1 MGKAVSTL
9 TNDDIS
15 HLKQKTYF
23 DKREIRQWYK
33 GFIRDCPQGYLT
45 KQEFIKI
52 YSQFFPFG
60 DSTEFASYIF
70 KSFDINNDGVV
81 DFNEFIMGLSIT
93 SRGTVEEK
101 LDWSFRMYDIRNKG
115 EINFDDM
122 LLVVTSIY
130 KMIGSMFLSTNS
142 TSEECEEEELSP
154 EARVEKIFSKL
165 DKEGKG
171 FLKKNYF
178 QNAFK
183 LYPQTLSALNI
194 YDGFI

>member
-23 DKREIRQWYK
+23 DKREIKQWYK

-45 KQEFIKI
+45 KQEFITI

-70 KSFDINNDGVV
+70 KSFDSNEDNVV

-101 LDWSFRMYDIRNKG
+101 LDWSFKMYDVRNKG
-115 EINFDDM
+115 EVNFDDM

-130 KMIGSMFLSTNS
+130 KMIGSMFLDVNS
-142 TSEECEEEELSP
+142 RETEEEAYSP
-154 EARVEKIFSKL
+154 EMRVHNVFAKL

-171 FLKKNYF
+171 FLNKQEF
-178 QNAFK
+178 QNACK
-183 LYPQTLSALNI
+183 LDAQTLSALNI
-194 YDGFI
+194 YDGLI

>member
-23 DKREIRQWYK
+23 DKREIKQWYK
-33 GFIRDCPQGYLT
+33 GFIRDCPQGYLN

-60 DSTEFASYIF
+60 DSTEFASHIF
-70 KSFDINNDGVV
+70 KSFDLNDDELV

-101 LDWSFRMYDIRNKG
+101 LDWSFKMYDVRNKG
-115 EINFDDM
+115 EISFDDM
-122 LLVVTSIY
+122 LLVVASIY
-130 KMIGSMFLSTNS
+130 KMVGSMFLDTNS
-142 TSEECEEEELSP
+142 DNNTEEDLSP
-154 EARVEKIFSKL
+154 EMRVQKIFSKL
-165 DKEGKG
+165 DKDGKG
-171 FLKKNYF
+171 FLNKQEF
-178 QNAFK
+178 RNACK
-183 LYPQTLSALNI
+183 LDSQTLSALNI
-194 YDGFI
+194 YDGLI